1 MEQPRKFIYAEDEY
15 TKQQFAEACADAK
28 DKKENW
34 YYRRGWNRPWG
45 WYRPWWHRP
54 WGYRRREYVL
64 EGMSHDTRKG
74 FQIGGGVFLGLIV
87 VALLLAYYFKP
98 GSGLGASRHA
108 DVYERMAPLD
118 EDF

>member
-1 MEQPRKFIYAEDEY
+1 MDQPRKFIYAEDEY

-34 YYRRGWNRPWG
+34 YYARRPWG
-45 WYRPWWHRP
+45 WRRPWWHRP

-74 FQIGGGVFLGLIV
+74 FQIGGGVFLGVIV
-87 VALLLAYYFKP
+87 IALLLAYYLRP
-98 GSGLGASRHA
+98 GGTRSS
-108 DVYERMAPLD
+108 DVYERVDTTSYFD
-118 EDF
+118 EEF